1 MNAKL
6 IKSLSVFTDAELF
19 EISRKYFGYNPNDI
33 CKVIDRIESAMYF
46 GEFCLDNVIKEYGK
60 TNLAD
65 ERPERVYSGL
75 TEKELRNFF
84 AQNIS
89 KYNCIEQMLTDT
101 YGKKGFCVAFG
112 IEWKSYDEAMEVLTK
127 YTSERPERV
136 NEPNNNLKRTSY
148 VLTN

>member
-19 EISRKYFGYNPNDI
+19 EISRKHFGYYTSDI

-46 GEFCLDNVIKEYGK
+46 GEFCLDDVIKEYGK

-75 TEKELRNFF
+75 TAKELRNFF

-89 KYNCIEQMLTDT
+89 KYNYIEQMLTDT
-101 YGKKGFCVAFG
+101 YGKKGFCIAFG
-112 IEWKSYDEAMEVLTK
+112 IEWESCDEAMEVLTK
-127 YTSERPERV
+127 YTSERPERA
-136 NEPNNNLKRTSY
+136 NER
-148 VLTN
+148 

>member
-19 EISRKYFGYNPNDI
+19 EISRKHFRYYTSDI
-33 CKVIDRIESAMYF
+33 FKVIDRIESAMYF
-46 GEFCLDNVIKEYGK
+46 GEFCLDDAIKEYGK

-75 TEKELRNFF
+75 TAKELRNFF

-89 KYNCIEQMLTDT
+89 KYNCIEQMLTET
-101 YGKKGFCVAFG
+101 YGKKGFCIAFG
-112 IEWKSYDEAMEVLTK
+112 IEWESYDEAMEVLTK
-127 YTSERPERV
+127 YTTERPERA
-136 NEPNNNLKRTSY
+136 NER
-148 VLTN
+148 

>member
-19 EISRKYFGYNPNDI
+19 EISDKYFGYNPSDI

-46 GEFCLDNVIKEYGK
+46 GEFCLDDVIKEYGK

-75 TEKELRNFF
+75 TAKELRNFF

-101 YGKKGFCVAFG
+101 YGKKGFCIAFG
-112 IEWKSYDEAMEVLTK
+112 IEWESYDKAMEVLTK
-127 YTSERPERV
+127 YISERPERV
-136 NEPNNNLKRTSY
+136 NEQ
-148 VLTN
+148 LTTI